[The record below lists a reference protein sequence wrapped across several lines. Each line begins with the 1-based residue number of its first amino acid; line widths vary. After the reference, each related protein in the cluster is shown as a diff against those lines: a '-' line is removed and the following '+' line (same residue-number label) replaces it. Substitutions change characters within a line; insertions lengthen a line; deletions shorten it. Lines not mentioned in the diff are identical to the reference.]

1 MERSR
6 WSSTH
11 PTRALSSTPPTDWPL
26 FPQHQRTVKHLSCL
40 QSISAVHSPCRLHS
54 CRPERPGRETPCC
67 GDCLGLSGIR
77 VQRVHPELC
86 CFSSLTGRGHAG
98 GGQQLPPC
106 IYPNFLLFLGCLSW
120 CVVSCQLACESV
132 PGQAMLGTDDA
143 IFLQM
148 REWGRQVH
156 RLRCSHAPGLTM
168 MPSRHTA
175 TSSWACSCQ
184 APPPPTQVGPS
195 FSGLWNQLL
204 TPGLTR
210 PLKGHKVPQWLPLKV
225 SVSCLLFNR
234 EV

>member
-6 WSSTH
+6 WSSTQ
-11 PTRALSSTPPTDWPL
+11 PTRALSSTPPTGWPL

-40 QSISAVHSPCRLHS
+40 QSLSAVHSPGRLLS

-67 GDCLGLSGIR
+67 GDCLGLSGIQ
-77 VQRVHPELC
+77 VQRVHPELR
-86 CFSSLTGRGHAG
+86 CFSPVTGRGHAG
-98 GGQQLPPC
+98 VGQQLPPC

-156 RLRCSHAPGLTM
+156 RLRCSHAPASCAHNDAIAPHCHQLLGVQLPGTPNPH
-168 MPSRHTA
+168 PSRA
-175 TSSWACSCQ
+175 ILQWASESTFDPWSDKASEEPQ
-184 APPPPTQVGPS
+184 SPS
-195 FSGLWNQLL
+195 VAAFESL
-204 TPGLTR
+204 
-210 PLKGHKVPQWLPLKV
+210 
-225 SVSCLLFNR
+225 S
-234 EV
+234 